1 MKTLSAITSGALLL
15 TAATAQAAIDNPTV
29 SRKAVS
35 YSCQSG
41 KKVKVT
47 YGFNRQGLPTY
58 AQAFANG
65 KTRYMP
71 INLSRSDNVDT
82 VFGDEN
88 SFSLAASYMDRKNY
102 HRRSVMITAPD
113 GEIVFKNC
121 SPRHGRR

>member
-1 MKTLSAITSGALLL
+1 MKTLSAITLGALLL

-58 AQAFANG
+58 AKAFANG
-65 KTRYMP
+65 KNRYMP
-71 INLSRSDNVDT
+71 INLSRSDNVET
-82 VFGDEN
+82 IFGDEN
-88 SFSLAASYMDRKNY
+88 SFSLSTDYMDRKNY
-102 HRRSVMITAPD
+102 RQRPVMITAPD

-121 SPRHGRR
+121 SPRRSRR